1 MKAGFRITPIA
12 AVILIALLSAC
23 SSTKH
28 VPDGQYL
35 LDKVTIAVQD
45 SAGHNVD
52 EIDRAD
58 LSTYLRQTPNHKV
71 LGFLKLQLATYSL
84 SGADTSKWY
93 NRWLR
98 KIGQAPVIYDSA
110 LTAASARQLQLAMS
124 NRGYMNADIE
134 VDSMPR
140 PDKKKMEIVYRIYPG
155 EPHRIASVAYEIP
168 DSAIARIVFAD
179 TSRLELHPGDRFDRN
194 VLDNVRVSI
203 TDRLRQHGYYAFNK
217 EYITFYADTVA
228 GSKAVAL
235 TMTVRPPMMEG
246 GAMADSTVIHRIHY
260 IRNVVFVTNY
270 YPGEPIADV
279 FKNSRSRDERHG
291 YITLYGQ
298 DRYLKPDVLI
308 EKCFLTPGH
317 RYSSQQVDR
326 SYEYMSQLGILRTI
340 NIEFVPVQS
349 FENEVWMD
357 AYVLM
362 TRNKKQSVALEL
374 EGTNSEGDLGFGIGL
389 SYQHRNLANG
399 SQQLTA
405 KYRTSYESLSGD
417 LSNLIN
423 DAYTE
428 QAAEVGL
435 TFPRFMFPFLTKKM
449 RHRLRASSELSAT
462 FNYQERPEYT
472 RVIAGLGWKYKWNNR
487 SNTERRTWDFMD
499 INYVYLPKS
508 TINFIDEIAPNNP
521 LLRYSY
527 EDHLIMRMAYTYQ
540 LTNKKA
546 PTSVASTSRQ
556 RLQSVVYSVRAMA
569 ETAGNFLYALSSV
582 TGQKRQG
589 GVYKVFGT
597 QYSQYVKAE
606 VDYTVAR
613 NFSPRHSLAFH
624 AGAGVGVPYGNSEAI
639 PFEKRFYAGGANGVR
654 GWGVRTLGPGSYDS
668 RNSVNDFINQCGD
681 IRLDLN
687 LEYRMKLFWVLE
699 GGLFIDGG
707 NIWTIRDY
715 ENQPGG
721 VFKIDKFWKQIALA
735 YGVGLRMDFTYFI
748 LRLDLGMKAYNPA
761 MNQER
766 WPLVNPSWHR
776 DATFH
781 FAVGYPF

>member
-28 VPDGQYL
+28 VPEGQYL

-98 KIGQAPVIYDSA
+98 KIGQAPVIYDST

-246 GAMADSTVIHRIHY
+246 GAMADSTVTHRIHY

-326 SYEYMSQLGILRTI
+326 SYEYMSQLGTLRTI

-546 PTSVASTSRQ
+546 PASVASTSRQ